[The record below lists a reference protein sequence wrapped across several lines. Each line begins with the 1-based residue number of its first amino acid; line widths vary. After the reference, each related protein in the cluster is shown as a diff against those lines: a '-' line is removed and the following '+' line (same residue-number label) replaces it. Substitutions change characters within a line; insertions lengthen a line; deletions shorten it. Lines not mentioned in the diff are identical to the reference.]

1 MERLRKAFQGWVQ
14 LVQRPRCLTT
24 EPPRCPF
31 TSYVLEVT
39 QHIGGFFIL
48 SDTWEFSCR
57 A

>member
-14 LVQRPRCLTT
+14 HVQR
-24 EPPRCPF
+24 PRCPF